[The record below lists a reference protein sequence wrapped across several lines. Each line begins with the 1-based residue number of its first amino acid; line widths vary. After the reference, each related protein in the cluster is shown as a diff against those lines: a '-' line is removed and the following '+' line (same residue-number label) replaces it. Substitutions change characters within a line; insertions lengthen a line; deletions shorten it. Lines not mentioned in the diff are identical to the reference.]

1 MTHGPGDAPAID
13 PRLAGALHDLFGISA
28 ADLRPDA
35 ELERDLQLDSLSVV
49 ELQVALED
57 AVGVRVEP
65 DDPAAVRTLGDLQR
79 VLDAALAAG
88 VPSLPRLTL
97 SDDA

>member
-13 PRLAGALHDLFGISA
+13 PRLAAALHDLFGIPA

-49 ELQVALED
+49 ELQVALERL
-57 AVGVRVEP
+57 GVRIEP
-65 DDPAAVRTLGDLQR
+65 DDPAQVRTVGDLQR
-79 VLDAALAAG
+79 VVDTAIAAG
-88 VPSLPRLTL
+88 VPSLPPLTL
-97 SDDA
+97 SDEA